1 MRGIMSLGSF
11 QSLVNQKFQL
21 SLHKY
26 ILVLFYDTLIFSK
39 GATTHEVH
47 MVKVF
52 TDLAENQLHINFDKY

>member
-1 MRGIMSLGSF
+1 MSLGSF

-26 ILVLFYDTLIFSK
+26 ILVLFDDTLIFSK

-52 TDLAENQLHINFDKY
+52 TDLAEN